1 MSISSS
7 LYRLQQI
14 DSQIDQARNR
24 LNQIDAILNDQTA
37 VQNAESNFKTAQTAL
52 LKERKEL
59 TQLETQAKDQRIKI
73 QLNES
78 ALYGGK
84 VRNPKEL
91 QDLQNEIASL
101 KKYLVVIE
109 ERQFDAM
116 LLVEEAEAVFQK
128 AEGERG
134 QIEAQL
140 IEQNANLRGERSSI
154 LLNMERLQVERE
166 AAEKA
171 IAPPELDIYLHLRK
185 SRSGVAV
192 TRIVDRTCSACG
204 FSLPPALAQAA
215 STPTQIVRCTSCS
228 RILYNG

>member
-24 LNQIDAILNDQTA
+24 LSQIDAILNDRTTI
-37 VQNAESNFKTAQTAL
+37 QNAENSYKAANEAL
-52 LKERKEL
+52 TKERKEL
-59 TQLETQAKDQRIKI
+59 NQLESQAKDQRIKI

-78 ALYGGK
+78 TLYGGK

-101 KKYLVVIE
+101 KKFLTVIE
-109 ERQFDAM
+109 DRQFDAM
-116 LLVEEAEAVFQK
+116 LLVEEAEKVFQK
-128 AEGERG
+128 TEIERS
-134 QIEAQL
+134 QVESRM
-140 IEQNANLRGERSSI
+140 IEQNAQFNGERSG
-154 LLNMERLQVERE
+154 LLQNMERLQVERS

-171 IAPPELDIYLHLRK
+171 LAPQELEIYLQLRK

-192 TRIVDRTCSACG
+192 ARIVERTCSACG

-215 STPTQIVRCTSCS
+215 SIPTQIIRCTSCS